1 MQSPDQSRPQGKENE
16 RSPHVERPDHS
27 QGCLTT
33 RPPAAGSSSNSGFT
47 SWGLI
52 SRRVLTILRTFQV
65 ALVVRNP
72 PANAGDLRDMGSIP
86 GSGRSPGERNG
97 YSLQYSCLKNPHG
110 QRSLEGCSPW
120 GHIESNMAEQ
130 LTFSSWVNSKNSSH
144 SPTAFS
150 GVTRT
155 SPLPP
160 PHDNPFIFKSSCS
173 F

>member
-1 MQSPDQSRPQGKENE
+1 MQSPDQSRPQDKENE

-86 GSGRSPGERNG
+86 GSGRSPGGG
-97 YSLQYSCLKNPHG
+97 YSTLLQYFCLENPMDRGAWQATVHG
-110 QRSLEGCSPW
+110 VA
-120 GHIESNMAEQ
+120 ESRTRPQGLSMHACT
-130 LTFSSWVNSKNSSH
+130 LTTLRALQSRH
-144 SPTAFS
+144 S
-150 GVTRT
+150 
-155 SPLPP
+155 
-160 PHDNPFIFKSSCS
+160 DE
-173 F
+173 